1 MYYAAAKL
9 KEKTETKIYRSYI
22 ADVLQNV
29 SQNAA
34 VMGAAYGG
42 EGRYIT
48 VRYSEILQP
57 APVETRTAEE
67 IIESIRA
74 KIAQ

>member
-1 MYYAAAKL
+1 MHYAAAKL
-9 KEKTETKIYRSYI
+9 KEKTETKIYRNYMS
-22 ADVLQNV
+22 DVLQNI
-29 SQNAA
+29 SQNIAVLSAA
-34 VMGAAYGG
+34 NGG
-42 EGRYIT
+42 EGQYIT
-48 VRYSEILQP
+48 SRYSEILKP